1 MKDLVLQTVGLT
13 KQYGAQFAVH
23 QLNLHVERGQIY
35 GLLGRNGAGKT
46 TTLRMVTGLL
56 QPTEGEI
63 YLFGEK
69 MTTPTKAVFGRIG
82 ALIESPAFYENLT
95 ARENLKIIA
104 DLRGTQSRHSI
115 EEALKLVNLDQET
128 KKRVRQFSLGMK
140 QRLGIAM
147 AMMHNPEFIILD
159 EPTNGLDPMGIQQI
173 RLLIKKL
180 SAENGVTVLI
190 SSHILSEIEQMAD
203 TVGIIDKGIL
213 VEELTMEEIHH
224 RNRHYVKLRLSDI
237 SQSIPLL
244 EKQLGISDFEIVGEQ
259 EVKLFQLDGNLAE
272 INRVLVTNG
281 IGVRVS
287 AGEFLDGLGVYALA
301 GFLLFV
307 CILPVM
313 LVSILARKGF
323 LLSICLSIV
332 YALASF
338 LASWVAPLAALLPID
353 VAWRIMDLQQFE
365 MSYTFPMSVS
375 LISLTVIAMGSIIG
389 ILYASKT
396 QEA

>member
-1 MKDLVLQTVGLT
+1 MKNLVLQTVGLT

-104 DLRGTQSRHSI
+104 DLRGAQSRHSI

-224 RNRHYVKLRLSDI
+224 RNRHYVKLRVSDI

-281 IGVRVS
+281 IGVSELSVKK
-287 AGEFLDGLGVYALA
+287 GNLEEYFLKRTGG
-301 GFLLFV
+301 
-307 CILPVM
+307 
-313 LVSILARKGF
+313 VSIG
-323 LLSICLSIV
+323 
-332 YALASF
+332 
-338 LASWVAPLAALLPID
+338 
-353 VAWRIMDLQQFE
+353 
-365 MSYTFPMSVS
+365 
-375 LISLTVIAMGSIIG
+375 
-389 ILYASKT
+389 
-396 QEA
+396 